1 MSTYSMTRVSRGGLL
16 FVSGQTPVAADGTV
30 PDGAAAQTRVVLDR
44 IHALLGEHG
53 AGWDAVVKVTYFLSD
68 IGDLA
73 AVREVLV
80 DVLPEPR
87 PAASLVEVSGLID
100 PRFLVEIEAVADLGA

>member
-1 MSTYSMTRVSRGGLL
+1 MTRLARGPLL
-16 FVSGQTPVAADGTV
+16 FVSGQTPVADDGTV
-30 PDGAAAQTRVVLDR
+30 PAGAEAQTRVVLDR
-44 IHALLGEHG
+44 IHELLVENGVE
-53 AGWDAVVKVTYFLSD
+53 WEAVVKVTYFLRD

-73 AVREVLV
+73 AVRQVLV

-100 PRFLVEIEAVADLGA
+100 PRFLVEIEAVAELAGSGGL